1 MPLDKHSASSPIH
14 WSAAEIARRIAAR
27 DISAVEVTRAFLA
40 RIEAINP
47 QVNAVVV
54 PRFEEALDE
63 ARAADIRQ
71 VRGEPLG
78 PLHGVPITVKE
89 CFHLAGTPSCIG
101 LENPDRRKPLK
112 HDGILVR
119 RLRQAGAIVLG
130 KTNIPQLMI
139 WHESDN
145 PIYGRTNNPW
155 DLGRTCGG
163 STGGEASIIAAHGSP
178 LGLGNDLGGSIR
190 VPSHFCGIHGFKPTS
205 YRLPRG
211 GSMRTLRGFEA
222 IVTQPGPLAR
232 HVEDLSLGLS
242 VLADGSDGEVA
253 GDVAPGK
260 VGDPRAVRIEGL
272 RIAMW
277 TSDGLIAPS
286 PAIQR
291 AVRDAAEVLRA
302 LGAIVEE
309 LSTADVEQAL
319 HVQDVFDTYCGLLT
333 ADGGAGARRL
343 TRGSQLDWRVIR
355 MRWLASLGPAMRSVA
370 ERALRMHGQQW
381 MSRIV
386 HHARPRSTDGYW
398 TLIDHKNEVVA
409 SVLRWMRQNGYAAV
423 LCPPFAVPAPP
434 HTRVFDMLAAAS
446 YAFIFNLL
454 GWPAGVVSTTRV
466 RSGEDA
472 ERPASRD
479 LALRQ
484 ARATDRGSEGMP
496 VGVQVAGLPWRE
508 DLVLAIMAAI
518 EAGVAANPDYPCSY
532 VVPNMT
538 K

>member
-1 MPLDKHSASSPIH
+1 VDQHTDASPIH

-27 DISAVEVTRAFLA
+27 EISAAEVTRAFIA
-40 RIEAINP
+40 RIEAVNP
-47 QVNAVVV
+47 RLNAVVV
-54 PRFEEALDE
+54 PLFDEALDE

-71 VRGEPLG
+71 VRGEILG

-89 CFHLAGTPSCIG
+89 CFYVAGTPSCIG
-101 LENPDRRKPLK
+101 LESADRRKPLK

-119 RLRQAGAIVLG
+119 RLRRAGAIVLG

-139 WHESDN
+139 WHEADN
-145 PIYGRTNNPW
+145 PVYGRTNNPW
-155 DLGRTCGG
+155 NLGRTSGG
-163 STGGEASIIAAHGSP
+163 STGGEASIVAARGSP

-205 YRLPRG
+205 YRLPRS

-222 IVTQPGPLAR
+222 IVTQPGPMAR
-232 HVEDLSLGLS
+232 HIEDLSLGLQ
-242 VLADGSDGEVA
+242 VLADSSDGEVA
-253 GDVAPGK
+253 GDVAPGNI
-260 VGDPRAVRIEGL
+260 GDPRGVNIAGL

-291 AVRDAAEVLRA
+291 AVREAAEVLRGR
-302 LGAIVEE
+302 GAIVEE
-309 LSTADVEQAL
+309 LSTAEVEAAL

-333 ADGGAGARRL
+333 ADGGVGARRL

-355 MRWLASLGPAMRSVA
+355 MRWLASMGPAMRSVA
-370 ERALRMHGQQW
+370 ERALRMHGQNW

-409 SVLRWMRQNGYAAV
+409 SVLRWMRQKGYAAV

-454 GWPAGVVSTTRV
+454 GWPAGVISTTRV

-472 ERPASRD
+472 ERPSSRD

-484 ARATDRGSEGMP
+484 ARETDRGSAGMP
-496 VGVQVAGLPWRE
+496 VGVQVAGLPWSE
-508 DLVLAIMAAI
+508 DVVLAIMAAI
-518 EAGVAANPDYPCSY
+518 ESGVARSPDYPCSC
-532 VVPNMT
+532 VVPQPA